1 MYEKLGS
8 AYYCLGDY
16 KQAITHL
23 SQSLIIAKE
32 MGERVTE
39 GDMYHQLGLAYSCL
53 DDNEAIAR
61 LYQSLIIAKETAKRA
76 KEARGSN
83 NLGRAYHD
91 IGDYTQAIVYF

>member
-1 MYEKLGS
+1 
-8 AYYCLGDY
+8 
-16 KQAITHL
+16 
-23 SQSLIIAKE
+23 

-39 GDMYHQLGLAYSCL
+39 GDMYHQLGFAYSCL
-53 DDNEAIAR
+53 EDNIEAIAR